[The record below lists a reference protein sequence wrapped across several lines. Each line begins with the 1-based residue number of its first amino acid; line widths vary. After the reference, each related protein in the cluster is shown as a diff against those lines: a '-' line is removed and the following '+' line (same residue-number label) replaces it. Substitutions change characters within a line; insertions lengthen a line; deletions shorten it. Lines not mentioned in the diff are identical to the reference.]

1 MAGTADKNLEQIMAR
16 IREQVRM
23 RKPVVGTAVSPSPAP
38 FPVAPSEAL
47 ALFPLAD
54 LQYEVRQCHA
64 THAAVGTLNRRPS
77 GLPNQLAQFVKK
89 AMRRSLTW
97 YTRPLHLF
105 HGSVTRALNETMLAL
120 DSIQHNITELQ
131 LRWERLD
138 KAQQQVESVV
148 QQHVD
153 RLKTA
158 LDAEVGGLPGVSH
171 ALGGLRAQVDGLLA
185 ELGGLPAELAN
196 LRREFDSRSRQSE
209 RRLRRLAYEAKQN
222 LPAPNSSTTTA
233 PDMFP
238 SEVHGEAEFDYTGF
252 EDRFRGDEADIRARQ
267 AVYLQYFRGCENVL
281 DLGCGRGEFLE
292 ILGDNAISASG
303 VESNLDMYLLCR
315 DKRLNVAHQD
325 MFALL
330 NSAPDESLG
339 GVFCSQVIEHLSS
352 ANQLLLMEL
361 LGRKLKRGA
370 PAVIETINPE
380 CLYAL
385 AHNFFL
391 DPTHVRPVHPEL
403 IRFALQQ
410 LDFERVEL
418 RFFAPVNSGH
428 RLPQLKSS
436 IVDPNLEQ
444 FNHAVQHLNELLYG
458 YQDYAAIAWR

>member
-1 MAGTADKNLEQIMAR
+1 
-16 IREQVRM
+16 
-23 RKPVVGTAVSPSPAP
+23 
-38 FPVAPSEAL
+38 
-47 ALFPLAD
+47 
-54 LQYEVRQCHA
+54 
-64 THAAVGTLNRRPS
+64 
-77 GLPNQLAQFVKK
+77 
-89 AMRRSLTW
+89 
-97 YTRPLHLF
+97 
-105 HGSVTRALNETMLAL
+105 
-120 DSIQHNITELQ
+120 
-131 LRWERLD
+131 
-138 KAQQQVESVV
+138 
-148 QQHVD
+148 
-153 RLKTA
+153 
-158 LDAEVGGLPGVSH
+158 
-171 ALGGLRAQVDGLLA
+171 
-185 ELGGLPAELAN
+185 
-196 LRREFDSRSRQSE
+196 
-209 RRLRRLAYEAKQN
+209 
-222 LPAPNSSTTTA
+222 
-233 PDMFP
+233 MFP

-267 AVYLQYFRGCENVL
+267 AVYLQYFRGCQNVL

-325 MFALL
+325 VFAFL

-391 DPTHVRPVHPEL
+391 DPTHVRPVHPEM

-418 RFFAPVNSGH
+418 RFFAPVNSGR

-444 FNHAVQHLNELLYG
+444 FNHAVQQLNELLYG